1 MVRNR
6 TSTGFLKC
14 AVGVAQSNYSRGV
27 AQWLTRNARDLE
39 VGGSNPPPPD
49 GARPLNPSQTNEDTS
64 PRHYRRSTGPW
75 DALKY
80 QRAGNQHSKGSKT
93 HPRLS
98 PAETQPSCD
107 AGRHRPTGRPVLHQ
121 DAGRNPG
128 ISGYVG
134 FPPILVQRQ
143 HPQAHRGDHRLKAR
157 PHVQLATQV
166 RRVVP
171 HRVRAQPHLHRVH
184 GYWPATACCCAR
196 GAQRLVS
203 CLKAGNPL
211 DSLRGSPWPK
221 RKHLRHAP
229 ALVVLRTNPREFWAC
244 SRYWDTPSC
253 TFTAP
258 YHGE

>member
-27 AQWLTRNARDLE
+27 AQWLTRNVRDLE

-49 GARPLNPSQTNEDTS
+49 GARPLKTSQTNEDTS

-80 QRAGNQHSKGSKT
+80 QRAENQHSKGSKT

-98 PAETQPSCD
+98 SAETQPSCD
-107 AGRHRPTGRPVLHQ
+107 ASRHRPTGRSILHQ

-184 GYWPATACCCAR
+184 GYWPATA
-196 GAQRLVS
+196 
-203 CLKAGNPL
+203 
-211 DSLRGSPWPK
+211 
-221 RKHLRHAP
+221 
-229 ALVVLRTNPREFWAC
+229 
-244 SRYWDTPSC
+244 
-253 TFTAP
+253 
-258 YHGE
+258 